1 MNKKLEDEKN
11 VQRAIAINES
21 RQASI
26 AILKAKEVC
35 KKQQEDIK
43 KTIIKSDNDIKDYK
57 EEIQVMNDALKTKI

>member
-11 VQRAIAINES
+11 IHRAIAINES

-26 AILKAKEVC
+26 AILKAKNAC
-35 KKQQEDIK
+35 KVQQDDIK
-43 KTIIKSDNDIKDYK
+43 KTIIKSGNDITNYK